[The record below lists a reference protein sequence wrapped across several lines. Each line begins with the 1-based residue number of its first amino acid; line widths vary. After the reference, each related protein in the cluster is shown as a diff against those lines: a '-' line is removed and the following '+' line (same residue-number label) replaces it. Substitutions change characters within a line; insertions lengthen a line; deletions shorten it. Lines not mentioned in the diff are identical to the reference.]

1 MSEREQMEE
10 RMEEGTKGGGKAR
23 KRPTN
28 RQVVNLALQE
38 MKNAVPKIERRVM
51 ERDALA
57 AESRF
62 EAPRTADITTRED
75 DD

>member
-10 RMEEGTKGGGKAR
+10 RMEKGTKGAGKAQ
-23 KRPTN
+23 KSLTK
-28 RQVVNLALQE
+28 RQVVNLALRE
-38 MKNAVPKIERRVM
+38 MRNAVPNIERRVM